1 MTPAMRALIGT
12 GPTFEAIRDLAASE
26 GTRSLRQEGIKMVEH
41 GVTTI
46 AEVVRGIYVL

>member
-12 GPTFEAIRDLAASE
+12 SPTYESIRDLAADE
-26 GTRSLRQEGIKMVEH
+26 GTRSLRQEGIALVEH